1 MSYRKPWKAAH
12 EWRDEDEDIEA
23 PPIRP
28 LPAWFKPS
36 LRIYAS
42 LIVQA
47 DELERAA
54 METDDRDERRRL
66 RNRAQTRREQA
77 RRGLEKFGTEL
88 REDFDPAR
96 YLHRCLAE
104 LRR

>member
-54 METDDRDERRRL
+54 METDDRDECRRL
-66 RNRAQTRREQA
+66 RTDPSRAGEAWAGEVRYGAPRR
-77 RRGLEKFGTEL
+77 L
-88 REDFDPAR
+88 RPGALSAPMPA
-96 YLHRCLAE
+96 L
-104 LRR
+104 